1 VSDREPN
8 SGDTPSRR
16 AVAFHVGWIVST
28 GLLLVSTA
36 CVPVESRVAPP
47 ASISTWTFDAPFAEV
62 FACVGAGRFLALPWN
77 GRIRVAEMPRS
88 MGQTAHFELET
99 SRYWTPFYYRNVC
112 PKLLFATWTVDMEQT
127 PAGTRVSV
135 LPVRYEVQ
143 GPPTRP
149 RHQWGAAIAVHP
161 NFFESHL
168 VLLGIGECL
177 GEESVP
183 PVDMPDTH
191 AAPASCFE

>member
-1 VSDREPN
+1 MSEAPLRHLDRGHGADPRRD
-8 SGDTPSRR
+8 SGLR
-16 AVAFHVGWIVST
+16 A
-28 GLLLVSTA
+28 
-36 CVPVESRVAPP
+36 
-47 ASISTWTFDAPFAEV
+47 
-62 FACVGAGRFLALPWN
+62 
-77 GRIRVAEMPRS
+77 
-88 MGQTAHFELET
+88 
-99 SRYWTPFYYRNVC
+99 
-112 PKLLFATWTVDMEQT
+112 
-127 PAGTRVSV
+127 
-135 LPVRYEVQ
+135 PVRYEVQ

>member
-1 VSDREPN
+1 
-8 SGDTPSRR
+8 
-16 AVAFHVGWIVST
+16 VAFHVST
-28 GLLLVSTA
+28 GLLGLDREHRSAAWFSTA
-36 CVPVESRVAPP
+36 CVPVETAHSRVARVSP